1 MRSCRFLLGAALAA
15 CLAAPSIA
23 QEAVHEGHVPEQA
36 VPSADTG
43 SEASSGAPSPAR
55 AAMEAANEKMHAAM
69 MLPPGTDADVLFAQA
84 MIPHHEGAIDMARVQ
99 LQYGKDPE
107 LRKLAEE
114 IIAAQEGEI
123 AVLKDWLARQPA
135 AQ

>member
-1 MRSCRFLLGAALAA
+1 MRSCKLLMGAALAA

-43 SEASSGAPSPAR
+43 SAASNGATSPAR
-55 AAMEAANEKMHAAM
+55 EAMEAANEKMHAVM
-69 MLPPGTDADVLFAQA
+69 KLPPGTDADVLFAEA

-135 AQ
+135 AP

>member
-1 MRSCRFLLGAALAA
+1 MVSLLVASFA
-15 CLAAPSIA
+15 IA

-36 VPSADTG
+36 VPGADTG
-43 SEASSGAPSPAR
+43 STGSSGATSPAR
-55 AAMEAANEKMHAAM
+55 EAMEAANEKMHAAM
-69 MLPPGTDADVLFAQA
+69 MLPPDTDADRLFAQV

-123 AVLKDWLARQPA
+123 AVLRDWLERQPA
-135 AQ
+135 AP